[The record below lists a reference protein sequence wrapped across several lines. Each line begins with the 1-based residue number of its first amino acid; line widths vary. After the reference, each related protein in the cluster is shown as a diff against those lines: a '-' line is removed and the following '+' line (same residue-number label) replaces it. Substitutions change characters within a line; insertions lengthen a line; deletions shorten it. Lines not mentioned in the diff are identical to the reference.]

1 MLFNDDIQLF
11 LHKLRCGL
19 FSNASTVEVSDTTGD
34 AMKNYSLLPKLLFL
48 FCVALFITT
57 FTYAQEENSEIK
69 SGNDAYKKGDYKNAE
84 KYYRKALEEDN
95 SNATAKFNLGNALVK
110 QNNIAEAIQYYTQLA
125 AATGDDAFKSKALY
139 NKGITMLRAQKLP
152 EAIDAFKQSLLLNP
166 EDNETRE
173 NLQKALTELQKRQQN
188 QPQPQQKQQKKPDPK
203 KQQNK
208 MPNKDVMEQKFEE
221 LKDKEKQLQRLLQRK
236 STGQQPDK
244 DW

>member
-1 MLFNDDIQLF
+1 MLFNDNIQLF

-34 AMKNYSLLPKLLFL
+34 AMKNYSLLPKFLFL
-48 FCVALFITT
+48 FCLTLFINAITH
-57 FTYAQEENSEIK
+57 AQEENSEIK

-125 AATGDDAFKSKALY
+125 ATTGDDAFKSKALY